1 MGKKIQFYM
10 ASNWDEYEKALKYA
24 QESESV
30 SDIREVGE
38 METTNWSGEMVF
50 AYVFVF
56 SAPNGFMNELTAH
69 MDVPC
74 VPIG

>member
-1 MGKKIQFYM
+1 MGKKIQIYM
-10 ASNWDEYEKALKYA
+10 ASSWDEYERALKYA

-30 SDIREVGE
+30 SDIREIGE
-38 METTNWSGEMVF
+38 METTNWDGELMF

-56 SAPNGFMNELTAH
+56 SAPNSYMNELAAH
-69 MDVPC
+69 MDVPY